1 MATYYDLQIKII
13 VAARKG
19 KNVDRFQNFMAGC
32 YFLLVV
38 QLGLSIFIYLM
49 SRREE
54 LKDEIEMAQKSFSIL
69 KYSIIANDVVC
80 ESIVTVIQF
89 ILVFNFD
96 FESYGSFI
104 VSVVFTI
111 INFVITVREIMSLND
126 LSDFIAENK
135 ELMKDDASEVIDS
148 IFEEKPRLSKKVT

>member
-1 MATYYDLQIKII
+1 
-13 VAARKG
+13 
-19 KNVDRFQNFMAGC
+19 
-32 YFLLVV
+32 
-38 QLGLSIFIYLM
+38 M

-69 KYSIIANDVVC
+69 RYSIIANDVIC

-89 ILVFNFD
+89 ILVFNLD

-126 LSDFIAENK
+126 LSDFIAENRA
-135 ELMKDDASEVIDS
+135 LMQDDSSEEIDS
-148 IFEEKPRLSKKVT
+148 IFNTKPRLNRKVMQKWD